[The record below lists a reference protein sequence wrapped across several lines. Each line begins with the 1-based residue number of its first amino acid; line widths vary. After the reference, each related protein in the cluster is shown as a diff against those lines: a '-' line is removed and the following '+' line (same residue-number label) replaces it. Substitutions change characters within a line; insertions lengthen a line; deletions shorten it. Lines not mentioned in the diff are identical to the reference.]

1 MKAALATVATLAV
14 CVALG
19 ASLGGLSW
27 YFWVIGLAG
36 LVLGLASGWTLAVLR
51 AWLGVRRG
59 ATLIATLSI
68 VAGWATLQVFE
79 DGHQRAAFR
88 HAQARVNAASTGLS
102 PVEVQRQLDAGN
114 IEYWAS
120 DADQVLERQVVAD
133 VGFGGIAGR
142 WVFRAQGGIRL
153 AGSVTS
159 SRGLPVG
166 VPGAI
171 LATMLELGLA
181 IFIARRIVKR
191 ADVSSST
198 P

>member
-1 MKAALATVATLAV
+1 MHTGDEHFLDIRGFTGPGHNRHGADGIIRHALRELIRPSGKTLMYVRHAEHGDMRRDQQRYGS
-14 CVALG
+14 AF
-19 ASLGGLSW
+19 S
-27 YFWVIGLAG
+27 IG
-36 LVLGLASGWTLAVLR
+36 TLER
-51 AWLGVRRG
+51 YGPFRRKTG
-59 ATLIATLSI
+59 N
-68 VAGWATLQVFE
+68 
-79 DGHQRAAFR
+79 R